1 MIKVLAICGNGMGT
15 SLVIKMKVKKFLDAN
30 NIKAEMQSCSLGEAK
45 GYLNQGIDIALCSKN
60 LVANISA
67 PEQTTLLG
75 LKNLM
80 DDKEFGPLIMETVKK
95 RFPDELS

>member
-1 MIKVLAICGNGMGT
+1 MIKVLAVCGNGMGT

-30 NIKAEMQSCSLGEAK
+30 NIKAEMMSCALAEAK
-45 GYLNQGIDIALCSKN
+45 GYISQGIDIVLCSHNLAKN
-60 LVANISA
+60 VDA
-67 PEQTTLLG
+67 PERTTLLG

-80 DDKEFGPLIMETVKK
+80 DEKEFGPLILETVKT